1 MSPAASR
8 AAHSLV
14 TKAPDKTSGGRTLV
28 PPLPHLAV

>member
-14 TKAPDKTSGGRTLV
+14 TRALDKTSGGRTLV